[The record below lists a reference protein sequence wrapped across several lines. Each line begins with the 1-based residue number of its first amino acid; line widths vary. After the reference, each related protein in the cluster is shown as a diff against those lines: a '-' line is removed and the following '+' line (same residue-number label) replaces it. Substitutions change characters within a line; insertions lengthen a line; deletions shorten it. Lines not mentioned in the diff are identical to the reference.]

1 VNLTEALY
9 DVLVGDAALGLLLA
23 TYDGLPAV
31 FTVDPVPEGAELP
44 FIVSAGHVTDVA
56 FDTKTGKGRE
66 VWRDVRCYADAD
78 GSAITVEA
86 IAERVRKLLHREVI
100 SVTGFEMLVAECSGP
115 IVADE
120 PDAYGRVVTVRY
132 ILTEV

>member
-1 VNLTEALY
+1 M
-9 DVLVGDAALGLLLA
+9 
-23 TYDGLPAV
+23 
-31 FTVDPVPEGAELP
+31 
-44 FIVSAGHVTDVA
+44 
-56 FDTKTGKGRE
+56 R
-66 VWRDVRCYADAD
+66 RDVRCYADAD

-86 IAERVRKLLHREVI
+86 IAERVRALLHRQTI
-100 SVTGFEMLVAECSGP
+100 SVTGFGMMVAECSGP